1 MTIVEKIKKWKERKL
16 KKKKRGRKKKR
27 KKVKKEEEK
36 DRQRKKEYH
45 ITAFPM
51 SVQWCPVWKLF
62 ICSVKGHKYGLCLIM
77 KALLP
82 KIPHFNPSKDVWKV
96 PKQLIKQ
103 TIAKSTLNAAY
114 KNKWLYLTVFY
125 FLFLIPLLS
134 IDHVTWPTLFNEL
147 EGQCIQLPLSYY
159 QDFNYPHT
167 KIIGKCRRYYPAGY
181 NEQYHFLL
189 H

>member
-1 MTIVEKIKKWKERKL
+1 
-16 KKKKRGRKKKR
+16 
-27 KKVKKEEEK
+27 
-36 DRQRKKEYH
+36 
-45 ITAFPM
+45 
-51 SVQWCPVWKLF
+51 
-62 ICSVKGHKYGLCLIM
+62 M
-77 KALLP
+77 KAFLP
-82 KIPHFNPSKDVWKV
+82 IIPHFNTSKDVWKI
-96 PKQLIKQ
+96 PKQLIEQ
-103 TIAKSTLNAAY
+103 TIAKSTSKVAY
-114 KNKWLYLTVFY
+114 KNKWLYLTVFH
-125 FLFLIPLLS
+125 FVFLIPVLS